1 MRGLEFGREWGSVWE
16 DLETGKEKK
25 MSYFTIKNIR
35 NK

>member
-25 MSYFTIKNIR
+25 NVIFYNQKY
-35 NK
+35 KE